1 MNSFVVAVRRSLVPE
16 ENPFSG
22 ARSTTILDGKRHGNV
37 PGRLPGEPDRRN
49 GVGDHAVTAIEPLEG
64 GGAVLAELARAVE
77 YDRTIPDHEPA
88 NEHATPSVSSARYA
102 FARTC
107 PKIVWPM
114 TEQDVLDF

>member
-1 MNSFVVAVRRSLVPE
+1 MEKGKETS
-16 ENPFSG
+16 
-22 ARSTTILDGKRHGNV
+22 LDGSQVSPIVG
-37 PGRLPGEPDRRN
+37 N

-77 YDRTIPDHEPA
+77 YDRTIPDHAPA